1 MTAHK
6 PAAQVVR
13 DAVAG
18 RPPRVGI
25 VLGSGL
31 ADIAGFIEQSI
42 AIPYE
47 DLPGFPVTTVEGH
60 TGKLVIGDWAGTRV
74 ACMQGRFHVYEG
86 HDPVD
91 LALPIRA
98 LGECGCDILLLTC
111 AAGSLQENMPP
122 GSLVMLSDHI
132 NWSGV
137 SPLAGPNDNSIGP
150 RFVDLNRA
158 YDPELRALLH
168 KSAREISVVLHD
180 GIYIWCLGPN
190 FETPAEIRAFRTL
203 GADIVGMSTVPECL
217 VARHWGMRVAAISVI
232 TNFAAGMQEELFH
245 EETLAAGAGATHR
258 LGRLIESFLSRL
270 NTTDSS

>member
-13 DAVAG
+13 DAAAG

-91 LALPIRA
+91 LALPIRT

-137 SPLAGPNDNSIGP
+137 SPLAGPNDDSIGP

-168 KSAREISVVLHD
+168 ESAREVSVALHD

-217 VARHWGMRVAAISVI
+217 VARHCGMRVAAISVI
-232 TNFAAGMQEELFH
+232 TNFAAGMQEELFN
-245 EETLAAGAGATHR
+245 EETLAAGAGATPR
-258 LGRLIESFLSRL
+258 LCRC
-270 NTTDSS
+270 

>member
-1 MTAHK
+1 MTTHK

-13 DAVAG
+13 DAAAG

-86 HDPVD
+86 HDPTD
-91 LALPIRA
+91 LALPIRT

-111 AAGSLQENMPP
+111 AAGSLQQSMPP

-137 SPLAGPNDNSIGP
+137 SPLAGPNDNLS
-150 RFVDLNRA
+150 
-158 YDPELRALLH
+158 
-168 KSAREISVVLHD
+168 
-180 GIYIWCLGPN
+180 
-190 FETPAEIRAFRTL
+190 
-203 GADIVGMSTVPECL
+203 
-217 VARHWGMRVAAISVI
+217 
-232 TNFAAGMQEELFH
+232 
-245 EETLAAGAGATHR
+245 
-258 LGRLIESFLSRL
+258 LIHI
-270 NTTDSS
+270 

>member
-1 MTAHK
+1 MKDFQSASEK
-6 PAAQVVR
+6 IRSLIGDRCPQAA
-13 DAVAG
+13 
-18 RPPRVGI
+18 I

-31 ADIAGFIEQSI
+31 QELVTKLVQPIV
-42 AIPYE
+42 IPYG

-60 TGKLVIGDWAGTRV
+60 SGHLVVGKWAGV
-74 ACMQGRFHVYEG
+74 EIACMQGRFHVYEG
-86 HDPVD
+86 HDPTD
-91 LALPIRA
+91 LALPIRT

-111 AAGSLQENMPP
+111 AAGSLQQSMPP

-168 KSAREISVVLHD
+168 QSAREISVVLHD

-245 EETLAAGAGATHR
+245 EETLAAGAGATPR
-258 LGRLIESFLSRL
+258 LGRLIELFLSRL
-270 NTTDSS
+270 NTADSS

>member
-13 DAVAG
+13 DAAAG

-42 AIPYE
+42 AIPYD

-168 KSAREISVVLHD
+168 ESARRSVLRFMTASISGV
-180 GIYIWCLGPN
+180 W
-190 FETPAEIRAFRTL
+190 
-203 GADIVGMSTVPECL
+203 
-217 VARHWGMRVAAISVI
+217 ARISRPRRRSAPFAHWEQISWVCRPCR
-232 TNFAAGMQEELFH
+232 NVWWH
-245 EETLAAGAGATHR
+245 ATGVCGSLR
-258 LGRLIESFLSRL
+258 YR
-270 NTTDSS
+270 

>member
-1 MTAHK
+1 MERGNVGVGEMKIVWFLLKMRRPQRSTLVPETALF
-6 PAAQVVR
+6 R
-13 DAVAG
+13 
-18 RPPRVGI
+18 
-25 VLGSGL
+25 S
-31 ADIAGFIEQSI
+31 
-42 AIPYE
+42 
-47 DLPGFPVTTVEGH
+47 TVEGH
-60 TGKLVIGDWAGTRV
+60 IGKLVIGDWAGTRV

-98 LGECGCDILLLTC
+98 LGECGCEILLLTC
-111 AAGSLQENMPP
+111 AAGSLQEGMPP

-137 SPLAGPNDNSIGP
+137 SPLAGRNDDSSSP

-168 KSAREISVVLHD
+168 ESAREVSVTLHD

-203 GADIVGMSTVPECL
+203 GADIVGMSIVPECL

-245 EETLAAGAGATHR
+245 EETLAAGAGATPR

-270 NTTDSS
+270 NTADSS

>member
-13 DAVAG
+13 DAAAG

-31 ADIAGFIEQSI
+31 ADIAGFIEQSV
-42 AIPYE
+42 AIPYD

-111 AAGSLQENMPP
+111 AAGSLQQSMPP

-137 SPLAGPNDNSIGP
+137 SP
-150 RFVDLNRA
+150 
-158 YDPELRALLH
+158 
-168 KSAREISVVLHD
+168 
-180 GIYIWCLGPN
+180 
-190 FETPAEIRAFRTL
+190 
-203 GADIVGMSTVPECL
+203 
-217 VARHWGMRVAAISVI
+217 
-232 TNFAAGMQEELFH
+232 
-245 EETLAAGAGATHR
+245 
-258 LGRLIESFLSRL
+258 
-270 NTTDSS
+270 